1 MQDAH
6 DPYGAL
12 KLPDYR
18 KLLGGAVLGSLGA
31 EMLHIS
37 VGWELYL
44 RTDSAL
50 ALGLAGLAQF
60 TPVLLLALPAGHL
73 ADRYSRKHLLIAAQA
88 ILCCAA
94 LGLAVLSLAQGPV
107 WLIYV
112 CLVLVGMGRAFSAPA
127 RQSLVPQVVPLAVLP
142 NAIAWNSTGW
152 QLATMGGPA
161 LGGLVLAWFEPAA
174 AYLLAAVAALVCI
187 GLVSRIRP
195 RPHDMPSAAR
205 SLHDLL
211 AGVRFVWQTKPILA
225 TITLDLFAVLL
236 GGATALLPIYAR
248 DILDVGPTGLGWL
261 RAAPSVGAFVTALTL
276 AHRRPFERPGRAML
290 VAVMGFGAAM
300 IVFGIS
306 ESFWLSL
313 AMLALTGALDNV
325 SVVIRGTIV
334 QTLTPDHMRGRVAA
348 VNIIFIS
355 SSNEL
360 GAFESGA
367 VAALVG
373 PVASVV
379 IGGVGSIL
387 VALTVASL
395 WPLIWAMPRPRAP
408 KVETVAEAPPTERI
422 GPSAENISLRG
433 PV

>member
-1 MQDAH
+1 MEDAH

-18 KLLGGAVLGSLGA
+18 KLLGGAVTGSLGA
-31 EMLHIS
+31 EMLHIA

-73 ADRYSRKHLLIAAQA
+73 ADRYSRKWLLIAAQT
-88 ILCCAA
+88 ILGCAA
-94 LGLAVLSLAQGPV
+94 VNLAVLSVYRGPV

-112 CLVLVGMGRAFSAPA
+112 CLLLVGVGRAFSAPA

-174 AYLLAAVAALVCI
+174 AYVLAAAAAGVCI
-187 GLVSRIRP
+187 VLVSQIRP
-195 RPHDMPSAAR
+195 RPYATPPAAR

-211 AGVRFVWQTKPILA
+211 AGVRFVWQTRPILA

-248 DILDVGPTGLGWL
+248 DILKVGPTGLGWL
-261 RAAPSVGAFVTALTL
+261 RAAPSVGAFVMAITL
-276 AHRRPFERPGRAML
+276 AHRGPFQRPGRAMIA
-290 VAVMGFGAAM
+290 AVMGFGAAM
-300 IVFGIS
+300 TVFGIS
-306 ESFWLSL
+306 EHFWLSL
-313 AMLALTGALDNV
+313 AMLAVTGALDNV

-334 QTLTPDHMRGRVAA
+334 QTLTPDYMRGRVAA
-348 VNIIFIS
+348 VNIVFIS

-379 IGGVGSIL
+379 IGGIGSIL
-387 VALTVASL
+387 VALTVVSL
-395 WPLIWAMPRPRAP
+395 WPMIWTMPRPRAP
-408 KVETVAEAPPTERI
+408 EPEPVAESMPEDEAPDEQTPLRER
-422 GPSAENISLRG
+422 A
-433 PV
+433 